1 MALLD
6 ELKGEVKKI
15 FGESWQTRD
24 GQVVPDPE
32 NLKLGN
38 DAVEFSRAT
47 VLYADLSGSTNLVNS
62 EGWTFA
68 AEIYKTYLY
77 CAAKIIRS
85 EGGSITSYD
94 GDRVMG
100 VFVGKVQCGPAVRC
114 GLKINYAVQEIINP
128 ALTLQYPSQSYRV
141 DQIVGIDTSEIR
153 AARTG
158 VRGGNDIVW
167 VGRAANYAAKLTEL
181 KLQEKI
187 WITRDVY
194 NKLSDSEKL
203 GGENKATM
211 WKSYRWSQNCDYPIY
226 GSTWRW
232 EVV

>member
-1 MALLD
+1 MDLLD
-6 ELKGEVKKI
+6 ELKNEVKKI
-15 FGESWQTRD
+15 FGESWKARN
-24 GQVVPDPE
+24 GEVVPDPE
-32 NLKLGN
+32 DLRLGN
-38 DAVEFSRAT
+38 DAVEFERAT
-47 VLYADLSGSTNLVNS
+47 VLYADLTGSTNLVNT
-62 EGWTFA
+62 EGWTYA

-100 VFVGKVQCGPAVRC
+100 VFVGKSQSVPAVRC
-114 GLKINYAVQEIINP
+114 GLKINYAVQEVINP
-128 ALTLQYPSQSYRV
+128 LLAAQYPHMNYKVS
-141 DQIVGIDTSEIR
+141 QIVGIDTSEIR

-181 KLQEKI
+181 KLEEKT
-187 WITRDVY
+187 WITKEVY
-194 NKLSDSEKL
+194 NHLTDNEKL
-203 GGENKATM
+203 GGQSKTPM
-211 WKSYRWSQNCDYPIY
+211 WKAYKWSQHGDYPIY

-232 EVV
+232 KL

>member
-1 MALLD
+1 MGLLD

-15 FGESWQTRD
+15 FGESWKARD
-24 GQVVPDPE
+24 GEVVPDPE
-32 NLKLGN
+32 DLRLGN
-38 DAVEFSRAT
+38 DAVEFKRAT
-47 VLYADLSGSTNLVNS
+47 VLYADLSGSTNLVNN

-85 EGGSITSYD
+85 EGGAITSYD

-100 VFVGKVQCGPAVRC
+100 VFVGSRQSVPAVRC
-114 GLKINYAVQEIINP
+114 GLKINYAVQEVVNP
-128 ALTLQYPSQSYRV
+128 MLAAQYPLSTYKVS
-141 DQIVGIDTSEIR
+141 QIVGIDTSEIR

-181 KLQEKI
+181 KLEEKT
-187 WITRDVY
+187 WITKSVY
-194 NKLSDSEKL
+194 DHLTESEKL
-203 GGENKATM
+203 GGQRKASM
-211 WKSYRWSQNCDYPIY
+211 WKAYKWSQNGDYPIY

-232 EVV
+232 EL

>member
-1 MALLD
+1 MALID
-6 ELKGEVKKI
+6 ELKNEVKKI
-15 FGESWQTRD
+15 FKESWEARN
-24 GQVVPDPE
+24 GEVVPDPE
-32 NLKLGN
+32 DLKLGN
-38 DAVEFSRAT
+38 DAVEFNRAT
-47 VLYADLSGSTNLVNS
+47 VLYADLSGSTDLVNS
-62 EGWTFA
+62 EGWAFS

-100 VFVGKVQCGPAVRC
+100 VFVGKSQCAPAVRC

-128 ALTLQYPSQSYRV
+128 ALVLQYPNQPYRV
-141 DQIVGIDTSEIR
+141 SQIVGIDTTEIR

-167 VGRAANYAAKLTEL
+167 VARAANYAAKLTEIKL
-181 KLQEKI
+181 KEKT
-187 WITRDVY
+187 WITKEVY
-194 NKLSDSEKL
+194 DYLTDSEKL
-203 GGENKATM
+203 GGEHKATM
-211 WKSYRWSQNCDYPIY
+211 WKAYQWSQNGDYPIY

-232 EVV
+232 QI

>member
-1 MALLD
+1 MTLMD
-6 ELKGEVKKI
+6 ELKDEVKKT
-15 FGESWQTRD
+15 FKESWEKRS
-24 GQVVPDPE
+24 GEVVPEPE
-32 NLKLGN
+32 DIKLGN
-38 DAVEFSRAT
+38 DAVEFNRAT
-47 VLYADLSGSTNLVNS
+47 VLYADLSGSTALVNS
-62 EGWTFA
+62 EGWMFS

-100 VFVGKVQCGPAVRC
+100 VFVGKSQSVPAVRC
-114 GLKINYAVQEIINP
+114 GLKINYAVQEVINP
-128 ALTLQYPSQSYRV
+128 ALAVQYPSKKYKV
-141 DQIVGIDTSEIR
+141 GQIVGIDTSEIR

-181 KLQEKI
+181 KLEEKT
-187 WITRDVY
+187 WITKEVY
-194 NKLSDSEKL
+194 DYLSDSEKL
-203 GGENKATM
+203 GGEAKASM
-211 WKSYRWSQNCDYPIY
+211 WKSYKWTQNGDIPIY

-232 EVV
+232 QI

>member
-1 MALLD
+1 MALLN

-15 FGESWQTRD
+15 FGESWQARD

-32 NLKLGN
+32 DLRLGN
-38 DAVEFSRAT
+38 DAVEFERAT
-47 VLYADLSGSTNLVNS
+47 VLYADLSGSTDLVNN
-62 EGWTFA
+62 EGWAFS
-68 AEIYKTYLY
+68 AEIYKTFLY

-100 VFVGKVQCGPAVRC
+100 VFVGKNQSVPAVRC
-114 GLKINYAVQEIINP
+114 GLKINYAVQTVINP
-128 ALTLQYPSQSYRV
+128 ALAVQYPDKKYEVS
-141 DQIVGIDTSEIR
+141 QIVGIDTSAIR

-167 VGRAANYAAKLTEL
+167 VGRAANFAAKLTEL
-181 KLQEKI
+181 KLPERT
-187 WITRDVY
+187 WITKDVHGY
-194 NKLSDSEKL
+194 LTDNEKL
-203 GGENKATM
+203 GGEHKATM
-211 WKSYRWSQNCDYPIY
+211 WKAYQWSQNADYPIY

-232 EVV
+232 EI